1 MGGAKEEGA
10 GGGGTAGHGDRA
22 CDRKWRWLQVWS
34 QGAMGA
40 IEFAIATGFGSG
52 SDNCATTLVFMVIG
66 GGDVLVLVPIL

>member
-1 MGGAKEEGA
+1 
-10 GGGGTAGHGDRA
+10 
-22 CDRKWRWLQVWS
+22 
-34 QGAMGA
+34 MGA